1 MNFDLFFSEENLVKM
16 LCKYRANTAN
26 KRHAKHMLRNVSLH
40 ESTNKIKM
48 TQSQPDFIFLQSIF
62 PSRRN
67 WAKLNEKERKTC
79 KDSIKTNQ
87 KRLFKS
93 YLNTKK
99 TIVQGSILPSWYN
112 NLIDFV
118 EDLRKNILDV
128 ENSDFKIEEPRIK
141 GIKKEEKNGTIIYR
155 PIALYSIKDKMVSSI
170 TAKYLTAYF
179 ESVFLDCSFAFRG
192 RNAKNEI
199 PNHHDCIESI
209 LDFKKKNSKLWVAE
223 CDIQKFFDTVQQ
235 EHILT
240 VLNEL
245 AQKVEEKTGVS
256 IDKKAQ
262 KFFKLFLSSF
272 SFQDNI
278 LPKNLDF
285 EWFKANGLPVGKFGW
300 VENELTQVYGENYI
314 KEHRIGVP
322 QGNAISCFIA
332 NLILHNVDEE
342 IFENDKDVFYIRY
355 CDDMILMH
363 TEEEGC
369 QKSLDVYMEGI
380 KRNYLLFHN
389 PKKIVNYKNAE
400 ESKKFWKLKSK
411 LPFFWGDKNIN
422 EVNIPWVSFVGYQI
436 NYNGNIRVRKSTIEK
451 EVKKQKNE
459 SQKVLKALGKFN
471 HYNQIKDVNS
481 RVSKTQILFRLQ
493 NRLISMS
500 VGRIKIYNH
509 KKPAEQGLC
518 WTNGFKKLAK
528 NKITRKQMR
537 FLDKRRNIQLNRVR
551 REIHKIEKQTISNE
565 FPDELKS
572 IFFGSAFS
580 YYNYLKH
587 K

>member
-1 MNFDLFFSEENLVKM
+1 MKFDLFFSEENLVKL
-16 LCKYRANTAN
+16 LCKYRANAAN
-26 KRHAKHMLRNVSLH
+26 KRHEKHMLRNVSLH
-40 ESTNKIKM
+40 KSTNRIEI
-48 TQSQPDFIFLQSIF
+48 TQTQLDFIFLQSIF

-67 WAKLNEKERKTC
+67 WAKLNEKERKTT
-79 KDSIKTNQ
+79 KDSLKINQ

-93 YLNTKK
+93 YWNIKK
-99 TIVQGSILPSWYN
+99 TIKQDAVLPIWYN

-118 EDLRKNILDV
+118 QGLRNEVLDV
-128 ENSDFKIEEPRIK
+128 ENSNYIIENPKIK

-155 PIALYSIKDKMVSSI
+155 PIALYNIKDKMVSSF
-170 TAKYLTAYF
+170 TAKYLTTHF

-192 RNAKNEI
+192 KNVKNEI
-199 PNHHDCIESI
+199 PNHHDCIERI
-209 LDFKKKNSKLWVAE
+209 LDFRKKNSKLWVAE

-235 EHILT
+235 EHILN

-245 AQKVEEKTGVS
+245 AQKIEDKTGIS
-256 IDKKAQ
+256 IDKRAENI
-262 KFFKLFLSSF
+262 FNLFLSSF

-278 LPKNLDF
+278 LPKNSDVD
-285 EWFKANGLPVGKFGW
+285 WFNSNSLPVGKFGW
-300 VENELTQVYGENYI
+300 VEDELTNAYGEHYI
-314 KEHRIGVP
+314 TKYRIGVP

-342 IFENDKDVFYIRY
+342 IFKHDKDVFYIRY

-363 TEEEGC
+363 SEEERC
-369 QKSLDVYMEGI
+369 KKSLDIYMEGI

-389 PKKIVNYKNAE
+389 PKKIVNYKNVE
-400 ESKKFWKLKSK
+400 QSKKFWKLKSK

-436 NYNGNIRVRKSTIEK
+436 NYNGSIRVRKSTIKK
-451 EVKKQKNE
+451 EVKKQISE

-471 HYNQIKDVNS
+471 YYNDVKNVNS
-481 RVSKTQILFRLQ
+481 RVSRNQILFRLH

-509 KKPAEQGLC
+509 KKPTEQGLC
-518 WTNGFKKLAK
+518 WTNGFKKLSQ
-528 NKITRKQMR
+528 NKIIRKQLK

-551 REIHKIEKQTISNE
+551 REIHKIEKETTNNE
-565 FPDELKS
+565 FPSELKS